1 MTSALYSSYYPARQ
15 MTTDLARRL
24 TDLSDPIRG
33 RILMALDGQELSVA
47 ELQDSLQLPQ
57 STVSRHLKTLGR
69 GHWVASRADG
79 PSQMY
84 RFSGREM
91 SAENRRLWQVVREQ
105 LVSAPETRSDLERV
119 QAVLARRHER
129 SRAFFASEAGQWD
142 RFRAELFGHRFELQ
156 ALMGL
161 TDPDWVVGD
170 LGCGTGH
177 LALAISPFVRQVIA
191 VDESSAML
199 KTARARATAAENL
212 EFRQGELERLPIAE
226 SELDLAVMALVLPY
240 VPEPILVLA
249 EAARALKRGGR
260 LLVVD
265 LLPHDRLEYEET
277 LGHLRRGIG
286 AAQLLEWFQAAGL
299 TEARVVSIPTDPGS
313 RRPEL
318 FVASA
323 RK

>member
-1 MTSALYSSYYPARQ
+1 MITE
-15 MTTDLARRL
+15 LARRL

-33 RILMALDGQELSVA
+33 RILVALDGQELSVA

-69 GHWVASRADG
+69 GDWVASRTDG
-79 PSQMY
+79 PSQRY

-105 LVSAPETRSDLERV
+105 LVATTETRSDRERV
-119 QAVLARRHER
+119 QTVLARRHER
-129 SRAFFASEAGQWD
+129 SKAFFASEAGRWD
-142 RFRAELFGHRFELQ
+142 RYRAEWFGHRFELQ
-156 ALMGL
+156 ALLGL

-177 LALAISPFVRQVIA
+177 LSLTLSPFVRRVIA

-199 KTARARATAAENL
+199 ETARARATLVDNL
-212 EFRQGELERLPIAE
+212 EFRQGELELLPIAE

-240 VPEPILVLA
+240 VPEPGRVLA
-249 EAARALKRGGR
+249 EAARALRPGGR
-260 LLVVD
+260 FLVID
-265 LLPHDRLEYEET
+265 LLPHERVEYQET

-286 AAQLLEWFQAAGL
+286 EPQLLEWLHAAGL
-299 TEARVVSIPTDPGS
+299 SDARVVPIGADSAS
-313 RRPEL
+313 RGPEL

-323 RK
+323 RKQG